1 MGRTSTTYT
10 IHVSTLEN
18 TKLGILM
25 HFEELKLKSGCSFYD
40 KNLNTIQVVSD
51 RCRKELCWVVFYLIG
66 CEKCT
71 KLKFVICSHP
81 NSFEIHFDY
90 WC

>member
-10 IHVSTLEN
+10 IQVSTLEN

-25 HFEELKLKSGCSFYD
+25 HFEELKQKSGSNIYD

-51 RCRKELCWVVFYLIG
+51 RCSKKLCWVVF
-66 CEKCT
+66 
-71 KLKFVICSHP
+71 
-81 NSFEIHFDY
+81 
-90 WC
+90 